1 MLDRTRHLRLTLV
14 LIAGLAGGL
23 FPILGPLTRSFGP
36 KVAWAADDDDDEE
49 EEGDDDGG
57 DDDEE
62 SGEDEEEVEEDQP
75 PVTAGGLYTIK
86 SYPQGEIQRP
96 LTMTEGITELKLG
109 LGFDISNATAFETVG
124 VSGDAR
130 YGYKDNV
137 ELRAGFAGIKNF
149 DIWNAYAAFEG
160 SIIYDLVD
168 FRIGAQIN
176 HAADTTKFNIPIGVP
191 FRYAPKEQVAVTAFE
206 TMFSI
211 NFDDKPD
218 FTPNV
223 GIVVQPAPI
232 VALILKA
239 SLVIPRFDFRADNV
253 TVPASGAVQLTPT
266 NRIDAGMEFR
276 FGNLK
281 LPEGTDID
289 GDGEPDKFYDD
300 RFLLF
305 FARYRL

>member
-1 MLDRTRHLRLTLV
+1 MLERTRHLRLVLV
-14 LIAGLAGGL
+14 AVSGLAAGL
-23 FPILGPLTRSFGP
+23 FPIIGPWGP
-36 KVAWAADDDDDEE
+36 RTAWADDDEDEE
-49 EEGDDDGG
+49 DSGDDEEGDDEEGG
-57 DDDEE
+57 
-62 SGEDEEEVEEDQP
+62 GEDEDEEVDEDQP
-75 PVTAGGLYTIK
+75 PITAGGLYTIK
-86 SYPQGEIQRP
+86 TYPQGEIQRP

-168 FRIGAQIN
+168 FRVGANIA
-176 HAADTTKFNIPIGVP
+176 HGGDETKFNVPIGVP

-211 NFDDKPD
+211 NFDAKPD

-223 GIVVQPAPI
+223 GIVIQPQPI
-232 VALILKA
+232 VAILLKA
-239 SLVIPRFDFRADNV
+239 SLIIPRFDFRKDNV
-253 TVPASGAVQLTPT
+253 VVPASAAVQLSPN
-266 NRIDAGMEFR
+266 NRLDAGMEFR

-289 GDGEPDKFYDD
+289 GDGEEDKFYDD